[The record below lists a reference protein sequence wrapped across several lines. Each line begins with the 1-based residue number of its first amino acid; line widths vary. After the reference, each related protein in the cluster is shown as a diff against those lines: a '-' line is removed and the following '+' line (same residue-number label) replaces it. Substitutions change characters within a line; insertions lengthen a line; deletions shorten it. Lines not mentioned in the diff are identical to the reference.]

1 MSFKIL
7 NNFIVAYLGAGI
19 QEVEKA
25 LALVALMEKIHVVAE
40 TVVGRIHARGEAPV
54 GRVHMADEAWMA
66 GRVHVVDGVMAVGR

>member
-1 MSFKIL
+1 M
-7 NNFIVAYLGAGI
+7 AYLGAGI

-25 LALVALMEKIHVVAE
+25 LVLAALMEKVHVMAE
-40 TVVGRIHARGEAPV
+40 TVVGWIHARGEVPV